1 MCQNLINQVSLRLHN
16 ICLSMLNTAS
26 GFYVCVGAI
35 SNYSDYG
42 VEIES
47 KTYLPRLDY
56 CDVESGESLRHRPRV
71 TCPVCLPADVGW
83 VSWKLPSSL
92 VAESTQN
99 VSSLSRLIFVCI
111 IINGYR

>member
-1 MCQNLINQVSLRLHN
+1 
-16 ICLSMLNTAS
+16 MLNAAS

-47 KTYLPRLDY
+47 RTYLPRRDY
-56 CDVESGESLRHRPRV
+56 YDVAPGESLRHRPRV
-71 TCPVCLPADVGW
+71 SCPVCRPADAGW

-92 VAESTQN
+92 VAESTEN
-99 VSSLSRLIFVCI
+99 ISSLSRLNFVFI
-111 IINGYR
+111 EIDGYR